1 MPPSLL
7 RRFLWFAFS
16 YAIIEGAMHTACM
29 RDTIPPAL
37 IALAL
42 ALAWLP
48 PVFAVAA
55 PGGAAPGVATRGASS
70 GMKLI
75 SRGVAAY
82 ASSGNASLAN
92 DGTHNTYWRSSGL
105 PATLAYDL
113 SSVPAANRRRIYLVW
128 YNDLTYGYDHT
139 LGGGPGYNNPGS
151 YTIEANT
158 AAGGSLPTSGW
169 VTLERVAGNVLHS
182 RDYVLPFA
190 GYNWIRFN
198 ASASDGSPGNSDIV
212 LNLDAYDAGGG
223 VTDGWLCVGDSITA
237 SGMGHNDLSVHAE
250 SFANQVGALT
260 GIYPPQQNAGM
271 GGWSS
276 GDMLSHL
283 PGWLQFFHGK
293 YVTLSL
299 GTNDAAGSVAPG
311 AFYDNMATL
320 IKQVLAAGKIP
331 VVPTIPWSRE
341 PTHARNIPPLNG
353 QIQKLYR
360 AFPSVIP
367 GPDLYAYLEAN
378 QGYISSDN
386 VHPTEGGYAAIRTL
400 WAAVAAKSIY
410 GMK

>member
-1 MPPSLL
+1 
-7 RRFLWFAFS
+7 
-16 YAIIEGAMHTACM
+16 M
-29 RDTIPPAL
+29 RNTIPPAL

-42 ALAWLP
+42 ALAWLA
-48 PVFAVAA
+48 PVSLVAA
-55 PGGAAPGVATRGASS
+55 GAATPVAATPGASS

-82 ASSGNASLAN
+82 ASSGSASLAN
-92 DGTHNTYWRSSGL
+92 DGTHNAYWRSLGL

-190 GYNWIRFN
+190 GYNWVRFN
-198 ASASDGSPGNSDIV
+198 ASVSDGSPGNGDIV
-212 LNLDAYDAGGG
+212 LNLDVYDAGDR
-223 VTDGWLCVGDSITA
+223 VTDGWLCAGDSITA

-250 SFANQVGALT
+250 SFTNQVGART
-260 GIYPPQQNAGM
+260 GIYPPQQNAGI

-283 PGWLQFFHGK
+283 PGWLQSFHGK

-320 IKQVLAAGKIP
+320 IKQVLAAGKVP
-331 VVPTIPWSRE
+331 VVPTIPWSRD
-341 PTHARNIPPLNG
+341 PNRAGNIPALNKE
-353 QIQKLYR
+353 IQKLYR
-360 AFPSVIP
+360 TFPSVIP

-386 VHPTEGGYAAIRTL
+386 VHPTEAGYAAIRTL